1 MINIFLLFTI
11 AAGILITA
19 MFFLL
24 LDLVLLTLSAFPDL
38 TTHTL
43 AFLALLVCFKTILP
57 IEVAITDTAI
67 EIGGYL

>member
-1 MINIFLLFTI
+1 
-11 AAGILITA
+11 

-24 LDLVLLTLSAFPDL
+24 LDLVLLTTLSAFPDL